1 MFRWQIVVRSNCY
14 VSFLFAL
21 WTRLMASALV
31 LAVSACRSE
40 PAPPSQGF
48 AYVRGA
54 EQPLRDQLGPSSH
67 PIATLQGG
75 DRVEV
80 LARRSRWVQV
90 RAAAGQGGWI
100 HSESLVSQ
108 ETFDRFQKLAKET
121 ASLPSQGTALA
132 RRDANLHLE
141 PSRNS
146 EVFHLLR
153 EEEVVE
159 VVSHRAAERASP
171 GESRAAPRQDVEPG
185 AESSDQVPAQVYVR
199 QPENW
204 LLVRDTRPRAGWVR
218 ESFLD
223 MNVPLEVAQYSEGLR
238 IRAWFVLHVEQDP
251 AGEHPWYLW
260 ATVDPRPGLPYDFDE
275 IRVFVWNPRNTRY
288 ETSYRERNLIGF
300 YPIQVTRR
308 ETPAGVSPA
317 FTLHLEDETG
327 RRFQKNYVMAG
338 RVVRPQ
344 P

>member
-1 MFRWQIVVRSNCY
+1 MRSNCY
-14 VSFLFAL
+14 VSFLFVL
-21 WTRLMASALV
+21 WTRLLASALV
-31 LAVSACRSE
+31 LAAVACRNA
-40 PAPPSQGF
+40 PAPPSQEF

-54 EQPLRDQLGPSSH
+54 EQPLRDQLGPSSR
-67 PIATLQGG
+67 PIAALQGG
-75 DRVEV
+75 DRVDV

-90 RAAAGQGGWI
+90 RAATGQVGWL
-100 HSESLVSQ
+100 HSQSLVSQ
-108 ETFDRFQKLAKET
+108 ETFDRFHKLAKET
-121 ASLPSQGTALA
+121 ASLTSQGTALA

-141 PSRNS
+141 PSRDS

-153 EEEVVE
+153 KEEEVE
-159 VVSHRAAERASP
+159 VVAHRAVERAGSGVRL
-171 GESRAAPRQDVEPG
+171 GESRAELDE
-185 AESSDQVPAQVYVR
+185 ESSAQVSVR

-204 LLVRDTRPRAGWVR
+204 LLVRDARPRAGWVL
-218 ESFLD
+218 ESLLD

-238 IRAWFVLHVEQDP
+238 IRAWFVLHVEQDQ

-260 ATVDPRPGLPYDFDE
+260 ATVRPRPGLPYDYDE
-275 IRVFVWNPRNTRY
+275 IRVFVWNPRNARY

-308 ETPAGVSPA
+308 ETPAGVSPT